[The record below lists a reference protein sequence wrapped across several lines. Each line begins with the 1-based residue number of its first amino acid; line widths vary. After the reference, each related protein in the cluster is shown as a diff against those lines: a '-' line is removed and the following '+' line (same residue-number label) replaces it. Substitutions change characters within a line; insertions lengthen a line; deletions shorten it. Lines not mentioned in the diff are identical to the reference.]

1 MRKHLRSLLKSQNNL
16 GKMEILKKFM
26 DGVNSLLADEKGAV
40 SSKRFVGL
48 LAAITLCITMYSNS
62 FSEAHIAPSEAL
74 VNAVALLAFGS
85 LGLSSVDKFTGIKKQ
100 ISEATK
106 AEKKEE
112 EYEG

>member
-1 MRKHLRSLLKSQNNL
+1 MA
-16 GKMEILKKFM
+16 GA
-26 DGVNSLLADEKGAV
+26 NSLLADEKGAV

-48 LAAITLCITMYSNS
+48 LAALTLCITMYQNS
-62 FSEAHIAPSEAL
+62 FSAAHIAPADSL
-74 VNAVALLAFGS
+74 VNAVALLAFGA
-85 LGLSSVDKFTGIKKQ
+85 LGLSSVDKFTGVKKQ